1 MLAYITLILRAHR
14 RLSPIAVDAQK
25 ASGKLCASTLA
36 QPIRA
41 TNSRSERAPLAPK
54 PQTDPKPHAVPKIQ
68 LVLEHTAAGRAVFY
82 CVPRDKPAPKP
93 ANIGIKNRLAPE
105 RQNPPTAA
113 ATPPFRHAAEYP
125 FPADSPTP
133 DTRHL
138 TPIRPTLSPQQNSPI
153 LTDLLNIRVFENS
166 NPRKE

>member
-1 MLAYITLILRAHR
+1 MLAYTTLILRPHR
-14 RLSPIAVDAQK
+14 RLPQIAVDAQK

-41 TNSRSERAPLAPK
+41 TNSRTPQLPLAPK
-54 PQTDPKPHAVPKIQ
+54 PHAHPKIQ
-68 LVLEHTAAGRAVFY
+68 LVSDHTPAGRTVFY
-82 CVPRDKPAPKP
+82 CVRRDNPAPKP
-93 ANIGIKNRLAPE
+93 PNYEIKNCIASKHQNSHIAP
-105 RQNPPTAA
+105 
-113 ATPPFRHAAEYP
+113 ATPPIRHAEQYA
-125 FPADSPTP
+125 FPADFLTP

-138 TPIRPTLSPQQNSPI
+138 TPNSPTLSLTPNSPI